1 MKAVCKTK
9 LDKLKRLIKETGG
22 CAVAYSGGVDSS
34 LVMKVAHEVLGK
46 RTVAVIATSSTYS
59 KREFGEALEW
69 VKDQSIGY
77 RVIRSEE
84 LDIPEFKFNPP
95 DRCYFCKTELFTKVK
110 EVAREYGFNAVLD
123 GTNADDV
130 MDYRPGMNAARALD
144 ILSPLKEAGLS
155 KDDIRI
161 ISKEVYQLPMAD
173 KPAMACLASRFPY
186 GSTITE
192 EKLKQIESIEEQ
204 LRQQGF
210 KRYRARHH
218 GTVVRIELDTG
229 ELERML
235 KRNIRNSIVRCAK
248 EQGFTYVTLD
258 LQGYRTGS
266 MNETL

>member
-1 MKAVCKTK
+1 MKAEYKTK
-9 LDKLKRLIKETGG
+9 LDKLRRIIEETGG

-46 RTVAVIATSSTYS
+46 RSVAVIATSSTYS
-59 KREFGEALEW
+59 KREFGVALEW
-69 VKDQSIGY
+69 VKDQKIVY
-77 RVIRSEE
+77 RIIHSEE

-95 DRCYFCKTELFTKVK
+95 DRCYYCKKELFTKVK

-130 MDYRPGMNAARALD
+130 RDYRPGMNAAKALNV
-144 ILSPLKEAGLS
+144 ISPLKEAGLS
-155 KDDIRI
+155 KDEIRT
-161 ISKEVYQLPMAD
+161 ISKEVYKLPMAD

-192 EKLKQIESIEEQ
+192 EKLRQIESIEE
-204 LRQQGF
+204 LLLKYGF
-210 KRYRARHH
+210 KNFRARHH
-218 GTVVRIELDTG
+218 GTVVRIELDV
-229 ELERML
+229 EEFDRML
-235 KRNIRNSIVRCAK
+235 KINIRNSIVQYAK
-248 EQGFTYVTLD
+248 KQGFTYVTLD